1 MSSGQIIRSKKRGKP
16 ASISLPTTSNISTR
30 FFTSDSVVFIQPV
43 SCNTSVFLKDST
55 EFIWSM
61 VALLLS
67 AKAMAALAPFKSV
80 ANPDITVC
88 LLLFISLAVCSTATA
103 KVTTFPFTL
112 GALSVTG
119 VSKPEAVYASPFSRT
134 LTF

>member
-1 MSSGQIIRSKKRGKP
+1 MSLGQIIRSKKRGKP

-43 SCNTSVFLKDST
+43 SCNTSVFLKDPA
-55 EFIWSM
+55 EFIWST

-88 LLLFISLAVCSTATA
+88 LLLSMSFAACSTATT
-103 KVTTFPFTL
+103 KVTSLPFTL
-112 GALSVTG
+112 GALSVIG
-119 VSKPEAVYASPFSRT
+119 VSKPAAVYSSPFSRT